1 MAMKLY
7 TLNFSY
13 VQVPHERLR
22 RRVCEREYAL
32 ACFMCPLSDRKNK
45 MSKELRTLGVFLTP
59 QSPSGNFMLI
69 KSKKEL
75 LAMTTSCVELCVM
88 S

>member
-1 MAMKLY
+1 MTMKLY

-13 VQVPHERLR
+13 VQVLHERLC

-45 MSKELRTLGVFLTP
+45 TEQGIMDTWSLSYSSVTIRKFHAYKVKERT
-59 QSPSGNFMLI
+59 PSYLQPAVWRC
-69 KSKKEL
+69 L
-75 LAMTTSCVELCVM
+75 
-88 S
+88 